1 MLESIEPWNHKGAH
15 WRVFQQ
21 CHETYPRK
29 RHGNHFADWDTL
41 QHIDG
46 NLRSYGYYTRS
57 SKEISTTFLVPRYGE
72 SLGAARYKKHRL
84 GTAAPDPF
92 DSSLWWF
99 AHRMHLCPC
108 FVLGQH
114 ACRWA
119 QALTVRVRHPYPC
132 GRGDLLLVDPDNE
145 LTLVTLDFFPNK
157 ELEIYVLYNSFR
169 DNKALWREIAD
180 LTQKHAHQQ
189 QLIRKVR
196 NVGELK
202 SLRADCGFFFCCI
215 FNDETLAYLAHQTE
229 QKKKTPGHPAPV
241 LDWKIQPK
249 CWHFYLHN
257 KNIHES

>member
-15 WRVFQQ
+15 WHVFQQ

-132 GRGDLLLVDPDNE
+132 WARWSTFGRSWQWA
-145 LTLVTLDFFPNK
+145 DFGY
-157 ELEIYVLYNSFR
+157 L
-169 DNKALWREIAD
+169 
-180 LTQKHAHQQ
+180 
-189 QLIRKVR
+189 
-196 NVGELK
+196 
-202 SLRADCGFFFCCI
+202 GFFFPTKNLRFMCSIILSGIIKLCGGKS
-215 FNDETLAYLAHQTE
+215 QT
-229 QKKKTPGHPAPV
+229 
-241 LDWKIQPK
+241 
-249 CWHFYLHN
+249 WHRNTHTNNSLS
-257 KNIHES
+257 ERWEM